1 MVAATSE
8 NGEKQKNP
16 KAFVY
21 TELQINIPFENGPW
35 QARNPVLKQQK
46 QLISKL
52 WLSAVK
58 TNPLG
63 GVDAFDTVEN
73 ARAFAVDDFPKTA
86 AKLNVAVYTCVS
98 DASVTEAASRGLR
111 SPYYT

>member
-1 MVAATSE
+1 MT
-8 NGEKQKNP
+8 P

-21 TELQINIPFENGPW
+21 TELQINVPLENAPR
-35 QARNPVLKQQK
+35 QARNLVLEPQNG
-46 QLISKL
+46 LISKL
-52 WLSAVK
+52 WLNGVN
-58 TNPLG
+58 TNTFG
-63 GVDAFDTVEN
+63 GIDAFDTVEN

-86 AKLNVAVYTCVS
+86 AKLNVAFYTCVF